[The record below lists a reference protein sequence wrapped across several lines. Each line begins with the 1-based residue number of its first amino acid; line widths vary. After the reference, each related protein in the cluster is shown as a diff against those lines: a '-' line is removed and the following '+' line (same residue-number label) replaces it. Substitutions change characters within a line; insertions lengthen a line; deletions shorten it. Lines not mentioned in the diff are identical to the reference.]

1 MLLSMEG
8 DAVTDAPASAEL
20 STAQIGVSEALA
32 AGTAGIADCGEARP
46 KRADA
51 IKNRQR
57 ILEAAEEVFAAEG
70 VSVPIDTVAER
81 ACVGVGTLYR
91 HFPTKEALFEAIV
104 RSKLEE
110 LIEMAR
116 VYADGPDPEEAFF
129 SFVSLFA
136 SQVSNKRD
144 LMDAIDAAGIDF
156 KARCAEQVEEL
167 KGHLQRILERAIA
180 AGAIRDDVCAD
191 EVVGLIIGAC
201 HAAEHSDLPE
211 ATCARMVT
219 VVCDGLR
226 RRATR

>member
-1 MLLSMEG
+1 MLLAMEG
-8 DAVTDAPASAEL
+8 DTVTDAPASVELPMAEL
-20 STAQIGVSEALA
+20 GVPETLSAETARVG
-32 AGTAGIADCGEARP
+32 DCGEVRP
-46 KRADA
+46 RRADA

-70 VSVPIDTVAER
+70 ISVPIDTVAER

-110 LIEMAR
+110 VIESAR
-116 VYADGPDPEEAFF
+116 AYAEDSDPEEAFF
-129 SFVSLFA
+129 SFVSFFA

-156 KARCAEQVEEL
+156 KARCDEQVGEL
-167 KGHLQRILERAIA
+167 KGYLQQILERAIS

-226 RRATR
+226 RPSSR